1 MKAEWSVQPSRPRNF
16 VAPVYWLDAALGLVL
31 ALLPYLVIGLFS
43 LGEGAVGPL
52 LWLFV
57 AYAGVCMWRP
67 TKRISEHQT
76 SLPLTRWSLAT
87 GLWSRAGL
95 TRVYALDLA
104 WRSLYQVPAL
114 WLFLRASE
122 LSELPLGSV
131 TVPLAPM
138 SFTLFIG
145 LLSFQL
151 LGRASIVVWHHLGTA
166 TFLPARIRDLYTNA
180 YPGFLSH
187 CSVFPSFALL
197 CLVVLAAGSL
207 LFWIGNLAGLALLA
221 APVCAIAWWMVSTS
235 EMVPHHPLPRMFAR
249 RERSRDRL
257 SHSHYSPGRG
267 LWWLGSKRWVRVL
280 LPVIVMS
287 ILAALRVRFVELP
300 EGRSFDAGLTGFFI
314 VAGCLAAW
322 ATGWSG
328 PFRWSSRGRGVELLH
343 AAGVAPATLP
353 RIELA
358 AGLVLA
364 LACVAPLAIVVP
376 ELPEHTIA
384 LYPLALAFTLLLL
397 RANHLPLTADERLT
411 PRGLAS
417 LLGFLH
423 LGVLLVG
430 FILKP
435 FGLELLLDHLLY
447 DWIAAGMVVAACAF
461 WLRSW
466 ILAARAGERELALA
480 PTS

>member
-1 MKAEWSVQPSRPRNF
+1 MNVEWTIQPARLRDL
-16 VAPVYWLDAALGLVL
+16 VAPVYWKNAALWL
-31 ALLPYLVIGLFS
+31 ALSLLPHFVIGIYP
-43 LGEGAVGPL
+43 EGKLSGTPLIMLLAAV
-52 LWLFV
+52 
-57 AYAGVCMWRP
+57 YMWMR
-67 TKRISEHQT
+67 TKRVAEYQSTFELT
-76 SLPLTRWSLAT
+76 SWSLAT

-95 TRVYALDLA
+95 TRAYALDLA
-104 WRSLYQVPAL
+104 WRSFYQVPAL
-114 WLFLRASE
+114 WIFLRASE
-122 LSELPLGSV
+122 LSELPMGSV

-138 SFTLFIG
+138 TFTLFIG
-145 LLSFQL
+145 LFSFQL

-207 LFWIGNLAGLALLA
+207 LLWIGNLAGLALLA

-249 RERSRDRL
+249 RERVRNRL
-257 SHSHYSPGRG
+257 SHSAYSPRRG
-267 LWWLGSKRWVRVL
+267 LWWLGSKRWVRAL
-280 LPVIVMS
+280 LPVIALS
-287 ILAALRVRFVELP
+287 ILAALRVRFTELP
-300 EGRSFDAGLTGFFI
+300 EGRSVDAGVTGSFI
-314 VAGCLAAW
+314 VAGCLVAW
-322 ATGWSG
+322 AAGWSG

-353 RIELA
+353 RIEFA
-358 AGLVLA
+358 AGLALA

-376 ELPEHTIA
+376 ELPERTIA

-423 LGVLLVG
+423 LGVLLVD

-435 FGLELLLDHLLY
+435 FGLGILLDHLPY
-447 DWIAAGMVVAACAF
+447 DWIAAGMVVAACTL

-466 ILAARAGERELALA
+466 ILAAHAGEREPAL
-480 PTS
+480 TVSR